1 MNLSEKI
8 QVASNIFGRI
18 TDPELE
24 ESPEEKIIAV
34 DGIGQHFVLL
44 GAKREDLKS
53 HQRVSFFGVKRV
65 AGVNVVEEIKP

>member
-8 QVASNIFGRI
+8 QVASNIFSRI
-18 TDPELE
+18 TDPELK

-44 GAKREDLKS
+44 GAKRED
-53 HQRVSFFGVKRV
+53 
-65 AGVNVVEEIKP
+65 